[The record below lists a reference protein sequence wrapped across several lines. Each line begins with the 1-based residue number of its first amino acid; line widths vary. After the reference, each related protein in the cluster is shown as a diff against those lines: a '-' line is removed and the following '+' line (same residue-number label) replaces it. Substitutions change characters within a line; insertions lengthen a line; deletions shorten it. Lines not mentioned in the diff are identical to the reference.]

1 MSINMNGAGPLAR
14 EWVARDEKH
23 ASTSYTRA
31 YPLVVDHAQGSELW
45 DVDGKRYV
53 DFMAGIAVHNV
64 GHRHPYVVEKVK
76 ETIDKFWH
84 ICHSDFYVPQ
94 AIELAEKIQ
103 EVAPMSGNIK
113 TYFGN
118 SGTEAVEAAIKLS
131 MHATGRNQ
139 FIGFRGAFHGRTLGS
154 LSFTASKYKQQSR
167 FQTAV
172 PVHHVPFPNAF
183 RPILAQDPQDE
194 NIAETVI
201 NYIKNVIF
209 ETTVNSQD
217 VAAVLIEP
225 IQGEGGYV
233 VPAPGFFSLLRELC
247 NEHGILL
254 IADEIQTGAG
264 RTGTMWTIEQEN
276 VEPDILVFAKGI
288 GSGIPIG
295 GIAARE
301 KYMTW
306 KPGNHG
312 STYGGN
318 PVACAS
324 AIATIE
330 VIQNEGLLD
339 RAKEVGKYAMQR
351 FRDIA
356 TRHHTLGDVR
366 GRGMM
371 IGLEFVRDRD
381 TKERAPDVRDALAQ
395 FAFENGLLTLPCGK
409 NTMRFAPPLNIGR
422 DLLDEGFDI
431 FERSL
436 AQAEKAHP
444 YKGKLHSTNGKL
456 SIPKNAIA

>member
-1 MSINMNGAGPLAR
+1 MSTLLQGAGPIATD
-14 EWVARDEKH
+14 WVIRDQKH

-31 YPLVVDHAQGSELW
+31 YPLVVDHAQGSEVW

-64 GHRHPYVVEKVK
+64 GHRHPYVVERVK

-103 EVAPMSGNIK
+103 EISPISGNIR
-113 TYFGN
+113 TYFGQ
-118 SGTEAVEAAIKLS
+118 SGTEAVEAAIKLA
-131 MHATGRNQ
+131 MHATQRSQ

-154 LSFTASKYKQQSR
+154 LSFTASKYKQQSH
-167 FQTAV
+167 FLTAV
-172 PVHHVPFPNAF
+172 PVHHVPYPNSY
-183 RPILAQDPQDE
+183 RPILAQNRDDE

-201 NYIKNVIF
+201 NYIKNVLF
-209 ETTVNSQD
+209 ETTVNSDD
-217 VAAVLIEP
+217 VAAILIEP

-233 VPAPGFFSLLRELC
+233 VPAPGFFPMLRDLC
-247 NEHGILL
+247 DERGILL

-276 VEPDILVFAKGI
+276 VEPDILVYAKGI
-288 GSGIPIG
+288 GSGLPIG
-295 GIAARE
+295 GIAARD

-324 AIATIE
+324 ATATIE
-330 VIQNEGLLD
+330 VIQNEGLLA
-339 RAKEVGKYAMQR
+339 RAEETGHYAMER
-351 FRDIA
+351 FREIA
-356 TRHHTLGDVR
+356 KNHHTIGDVR

-371 IGLEFVRDRD
+371 IGLEFVEDRES
-381 TKERAPDVRDALAQ
+381 KKAYPAVRDAVAQ
-395 FAFENGLLTLPCGK
+395 ICFENGLLTLPAGK
-409 NTMRFAPPLNIGR
+409 NVMRFAPPLNISQN
-422 DLLDEGFDI
+422 LLDEGFAI
-431 FERSL
+431 FEKSL
-436 AQAEKAHP
+436 TEAEKIYP
-444 YKGKLHSTNGKL
+444 YRGKLHEAAL
-456 SIPKNAIA
+456 VL